1 MSYRNDLVQERDV
14 IQVVDRAL
22 RILNELSHGQ
32 RMSNA
37 DIARRL
43 ELKPSTVHGIVRTLL
58 AHGMVRQDRD
68 SAHYR
73 LGPATLLLG
82 NVYLDT
88 LELRSRVLA
97 HTEELARASGH
108 AVRTGVLLHGDVVVV
123 AYEPPPGGS
132 RQISETG
139 VVIPAHACALGKVLL
154 AFNADGSAEALSP
167 DQELSSM
174 TAATITDPAQ
184 LRAGLESVRGEGIA
198 YEDEEAIF
206 GECGVAAPLLEP
218 TLPSTRGRAARP
230 HAAGAIGL
238 VVPSTQ
244 WPLDPEAINRL
255 RATARAIS
263 RQLGA
268 PAALSRPR

>member
-1 MSYRNDLVQERDV
+1 M
-14 IQVVDRAL
+14 IQVLDRAL
-22 RILNELSHGQ
+22 RILNELQGGQ

-37 DIARRL
+37 EIARRL
-43 ELKPSTVHGIVRTLL
+43 ELKPSTVHGIIRTLL
-58 AHGMVRQDRD
+58 AHGMVQQDRD

-73 LGPATLLLG
+73 LGPTTLLLG

-97 HTEELARASGH
+97 HTEELARATGQ

-123 AYEPPPGGS
+123 AHEPRPDGT
-132 RQISETG
+132 RQIPETG
-139 VVIPAHACALGKVLL
+139 IVIPAHACALGKALL
-154 AFNADGSAEALSP
+154 AFHAEGSAVAL
-167 DQELSSM
+167 DHGRELPCM
-174 TAATITDPAQ
+174 TGATITDHAE
-184 LRAGLESVRGEGIA
+184 LRTRLESVRAEGVA

-218 TLPSTRGRAARP
+218 ARASTRGQAAQPR
-230 HAAGAIGL
+230 AAGAIGL

-244 WPLDPEAINRL
+244 WPLDQEAINRL
-255 RATARAIS
+255 RAAARTIS

-268 PAALSRPR
+268 PAAHLQ

>member
-1 MSYRNDLVQERDV
+1 V

-22 RILNELSHGQ
+22 RILNELQGGQ

-43 ELKPSTVHGIVRTLL
+43 ELKPSTVHGIIRTLL
-58 AHGMVRQDRD
+58 AHGMVQQDRD

-88 LELRSRVLA
+88 LDLRSRVLA
-97 HTEELARASGH
+97 HTEELARATGH
-108 AVRTGVLLHGDVVVV
+108 AVRTGVLLRGDVVVV
-123 AYEPPPGGS
+123 AHEPRPDGS

-139 VVIPAHACALGKVLL
+139 IVIPAHACALGKVLL
-154 AFNADGSAEALSP
+154 AFHADGSAEALSP
-167 DQELSSM
+167 DRELPSM
-174 TAATITDPAQ
+174 TGATITDHAK
-184 LRAGLESVRGEGIA
+184 LRARLESVRAEGIA
-198 YEDEEAIF
+198 FEDEEAIF

-218 TLPSTRGRAARP
+218 AQPSTRGRAARP
-230 HAAGAIGL
+230 HAAGAISL

-244 WPLDPEAINRL
+244 WPPAQETINRL
-255 RATARAIS
+255 RATARTIS

-268 PAALSRPR
+268 PAAP